1 VQILENLMNEED
13 KILMAQYRITTSP
26 RMMYLYKQYRYEN
39 LVDAL
44 NYARIDRLH
53 TDKKL
58 QEHD

>member
-1 VQILENLMNEED
+1 MNEED
-13 KILMAQYRITTSP
+13 KILMAQYRITSTP